1 MSLMGQCLNDTVLL
15 ISESDVIALFIPQKS
30 FLCEM
35 LDLVGKNCTDR
46 IYFYNIFYDIWSHII
61 GYPQFYAYH
70 PLVYLAI

>member
-35 LDLVGKNCTDR
+35 LDLVLTE
-46 IYFYNIFYDIWSHII
+46 FF
-61 GYPQFYAYH
+61 
-70 PLVYLAI
+70 LAIFSMIYGATLLAIHNFYTSIVL